1 MQAKNAERRLL
12 CGVTGELT
20 WAHMVE
26 PLKIWVSNVRVTR
39 MVCSES
45 AFETFEL
52 KEHDAHLFDL
62 QGNFLQC
69 SGWSVQKSFF
79 MVNAGANGKEM
90 TFSV

>member
-1 MQAKNAERRLL
+1 
-12 CGVTGELT
+12 
-20 WAHMVE
+20 
-26 PLKIWVSNVRVTR
+26 

-62 QGNFLQC
+62 QANFLQC
-69 SGWSVQKSFF
+69 SGWSVQKAFF